1 MNAQAQVQRRTSAAA
16 FAEARRVTPGGV
28 NTSLRLTDP
37 PMVWDRAEGAYL
49 YDVEGDAYLDYHAAF
64 GPIVLGHADPRV
76 AAAVAEQQRSIDLIG
91 VGTTELEIRAAE
103 KIVRHVP
110 SADLALFCTSGSEAT
125 YHAVRLSRAVTGR
138 RKLIKFQGCFHGW
151 HDHLLANVISPPER
165 VGRLD
170 PLSSGIL
177 PAVLDELIVLEF
189 NNLAQL
195 EETMRCEGETVAAVI
210 LEPIPHAIGTVMPE
224 QEFLDGMR
232 RLTTEYGSILV
243 FDEVVTG
250 FRHALGG
257 YQSICGITPD
267 LTTLGKAM
275 ANGYPCACICGR
287 RDLMEQ
293 FNTADGDVF
302 FSGTFN
308 GHPLSMAACLATIE
322 VLEEPGFHQRLFA
335 LGARMHAGL
344 AEIIER
350 LSLEAFPSSFGS
362 VFVTYFMQ
370 PPARS
375 FTDLLRSDAARYQAF
390 HRGMIDRGF
399 FMLPMN
405 LKRNHISAAHTE
417 EDIDRT
423 LNAAE
428 DVLTGLARG
437 ATPPYGSRGPASSRA
452 P

>member
-1 MNAQAQVQRRTSAAA
+1 MRWSPAS
-16 FAEARRVTPGGV
+16 
-28 NTSLRLTDP
+28 
-37 PMVWDRAEGAYL
+37 
-49 YDVEGDAYLDYHAAF
+49 
-64 GPIVLGHADPRV
+64 
-76 AAAVAEQQRSIDLIG
+76 
-91 VGTTELEIRAAE
+91 GTRWA
-103 KIVRHVP
+103 
-110 SADLALFCTSGSEAT
+110 
-125 YHAVRLSRAVTGR
+125 
-138 RKLIKFQGCFHGW
+138 
-151 HDHLLANVISPPER
+151 
-165 VGRLD
+165 
-170 PLSSGIL
+170 
-177 PAVLDELIVLEF
+177 
-189 NNLAQL
+189 
-195 EETMRCEGETVAAVI
+195 
-210 LEPIPHAIGTVMPE
+210 
-224 QEFLDGMR
+224 
-232 RLTTEYGSILV
+232 
-243 FDEVVTG
+243 
-250 FRHALGG
+250 G
-257 YQSICGITPD
+257 YQSICGVTPD

-390 HRGMIDRGF
+390 HRGMIERGF

-437 ATPPYGSRGPASSRA
+437 ATPT
-452 P
+452 